1 MDNGG
6 EKDNMNETI
15 KLTIPAEKFS
25 AIGQVLGG
33 SFSALSPFRLKVE
46 GSDDQLPKQVMQGGK
61 VNADL
66 LPAFQTIAG
75 TRTISACVY
84 LDESTLL
91 DTCFYFPEEAAQTLP
106 VSLTMADDGV
116 LMESPPD
123 MESVLVWLEQ
133 RIGLEQVRDCVFEA
147 ELELDT
153 AYTLL
158 GLVDAVRKRVF
169 ASMAGN
175 ASVDIA
181 RIPVD
186 DIKAAMSVPDEGE
199 FEYLHWLAP
208 HFAES
213 HDLKELDKSAI
224 KSNLDALKKKG
235 MLQVDGENIIP
246 GESIDDLAGNFL
258 TVNGHLRL
266 QAAFLDKKDQ
276 LRATEVRGVLGQ
288 GNAVLL
294 WTEDGKKAQFMGASP
309 AQALA
314 IARDMLS
321 NPDGSRKQM
330 PAAMSQASPA
340 EPVKGAK
347 RAKRSGSGKK
357 GRWWKI
363 VLMVI
368 GGLGGLL
375 GIAYLIDNIV
385 YYFF

>member
-1 MDNGG
+1 MS
-6 EKDNMNETI
+6 EAI

-25 AIGQVLGG
+25 AIGQALGG
-33 SFSALSPFRLKVE
+33 SISALSPFRLEVE
-46 GSDDQLPKQVMQGGK
+46 GSEGQPPREVMSGGK
-61 VNADL
+61 LKADL

-75 TRTISACVY
+75 TRAISACAY
-84 LDESTLL
+84 LDENTLL
-91 DTCFYFPEEAAQTLP
+91 DTCYYFPDKGDDQTLP
-106 VSLTMADDGV
+106 VSLNMVDDGIR
-116 LMESPPD
+116 MESPPD
-123 MESVLVWLEQ
+123 MGSLFAWLEQ
-133 RIGLEQVRDCVFEA
+133 RVGLEQVRDCDFEA

-181 RIPVD
+181 RIPVE
-186 DIKAAMSVPDEGE
+186 DIKAAMSVTDEGE

-213 HDLKELDKSAI
+213 HGLKELDKSVI

-235 MLQVDGENIIP
+235 LLQIDGENIIP
-246 GESIDDLAGNFL
+246 GEAVDDLAGGFL
-258 TVNGHLRL
+258 TVSGHLRL
-266 QAAFLDKKDQ
+266 QAAYLDEKDQ

-288 GNAVLL
+288 GNALLL
-294 WTEDGKKAQFMGASP
+294 WTEDGKKAQFMGTSP

-330 PAAMSQASPA
+330 PAAASQASPA
-340 EPVKGAK
+340 EPAKVAK
-347 RAKRSGSGKK
+347 RAKRTRSGKK